1 MLCPSNGDF
10 LATPLILVDEIV
22 PFYGVP
28 ECLLSDRGTNLLS
41 HSMWDLCQMLGIKKL
56 NTTAYHPEC
65 DGMAERFNRKLK
77 SILRKHA
84 VRFGKQWDRYL
95 SGVLY
100 SYRNTPHDST
110 GEKPSYLLFGT
121 DLRSPAEA
129 AYLPPSEQ
137 TWTTP
142 EDYREGV
149 VMTLSS
155 ARSLAAASIEEAH
168 KKYKRHYD
176 RKAKQQRFKT
186 GDQVLVR
193 FPGEQGKQRKLSRPW
208 HGPYRITSRDDPDVS
223 VVKSYFPEE
232 GAIRIHQKIV
242 CHCPPGFPPGY
253 YWYGANR
260 HSEGNLP
267 KWVERLANDADECQK
282 EPNTKKNFTICMTL
296 PCKCLHLTDL
306 EGSQDCSSSTAFHVS
321 VCSLLNAT

>member
-1 MLCPSNGDF
+1 
-10 LATPLILVDEIV
+10 
-22 PFYGVP
+22 
-28 ECLLSDRGTNLLS
+28 
-41 HSMWDLCQMLGIKKL
+41 MLGIKKL

-65 DGMAERFNRKLK
+65 DGMVERFNRTLK

-84 VRFGKQWDRYL
+84 ARFGKQWDRYL

-129 AYLPPSEQ
+129 AYLSPSEQ

-155 ARSLAAASIEEAH
+155 ARSLAAASIEEAQ

-193 FPGEQGKQRKLSRPW
+193 FPGEEQGKQRKLS
-208 HGPYRITSRDDPDVS
+208 S
-223 VVKSYFPEE
+223 
-232 GAIRIHQKIV
+232 
-242 CHCPPGFPPGY
+242 PGTVPTESHHEMIPMFL
-253 YWYGANR
+253 
-260 HSEGNLP
+260 S
-267 KWVERLANDADECQK
+267 
-282 EPNTKKNFTICMTL
+282 
-296 PCKCLHLTDL
+296 
-306 EGSQDCSSSTAFHVS
+306 
-321 VCSLLNAT
+321 